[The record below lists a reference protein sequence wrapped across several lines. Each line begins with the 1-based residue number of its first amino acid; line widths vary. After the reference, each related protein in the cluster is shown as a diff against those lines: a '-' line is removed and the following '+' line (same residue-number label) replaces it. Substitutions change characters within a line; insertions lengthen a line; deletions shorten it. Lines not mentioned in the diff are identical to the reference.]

1 MKPLTALDALGYMH
15 DEKRII
21 KIRNVTHAI
30 ELDKKEIMAGKQ
42 AIILVPISILSDT
55 WEIGYECDRC
65 FGSGEISVQ
74 AENGQWDDVKC
85 PVCEAGIVWKS
96 EF

>member
-21 KIRNVTHAI
+21 KIRNLPMI
-30 ELDKKEIMAGKQ
+30 ELDKAKIMAGEQ
-42 AIILVPISILSDT
+42 SIILPPILILSDK
-55 WEIGYECDRC
+55 WELGWECDRC

-85 PVCEAGIVWKS
+85 PVCEVGVVWKA
-96 EF
+96 EY